1 MPHIYAATEE
11 GGYYG
16 LGYAMSEDRFERLMQ
31 LVLFER
37 GELASVAGPAAIEK
51 DAQNRLWRNR
61 EMAGAALGQLSPQVR
76 RDYLA
81 FAAGVRAY
89 VDKAAPK
96 PQLAALARSITL
108 ADLVAIPRAVVYA
121 GYHEPDAQAECRVD
135 GMTYSPG
142 MLPYHSSEK
151 APASNGWVVM
161 PRRTA
166 DGALILAADPH
177 VDNQNASYYEYEI
190 DAGGLHSAGFA
201 MGPALW
207 QAHTE
212 NVAWAMTTGNP
223 DFLDCYEIQT
233 DPIDPR
239 RYLYDGE
246 PRRMEV
252 RTETIKVAGAPD
264 VTRQFEYALIN
275 GMPAPIVARRG
286 DKAYAA
292 SAADMD
298 RAGYLNEEF
307 HSMNKARSV
316 GGLRRA
322 LATMSAM
329 PQNITAGDSAGHVL
343 FIRVGRTPVRPKGYD
358 WTRPVP
364 GNTSKT
370 AWLGFRSI
378 DEMVQLRDPAAGFLQ
393 NDNAAPDVMTVRGN
407 LRASNYPPDVFFDE
421 PGRQTT
427 RGARTLQVLAA
438 NPHVTLG
445 EAMDLAFDEMWI
457 TAPGWIEALR
467 YAVATRPDLVAS
479 ETPATRAALER
490 LLAFDGQAH
499 AQSRAAADFYFWRAE
514 ADDPIA
520 RMQNGAF
527 IDWPWKTD
535 TFDRAFATTLMTA
548 LARSVETRQARYG
561 PGDLSLGD
569 LVRAVRGG
577 ADFAVGGI
585 TIDSAAVPLCVEKVR
600 AICER
605 TLRAFGAAPYGAQGR
620 YRITRGSQSMRLVEF
635 TRPLRAYSLYAF
647 GQSDDPASPHYAD
660 QADFFAEKRM
670 KPAYFSKA
678 ALAGHVSAEEILTPP
693 PSH

>member
-1 MPHIYAATEE
+1 MTIDRDEWGVPHIFAAKEE
-11 GGYYG
+11 GGYFG

-31 LVLFER
+31 IVLFER
-37 GELASVAGPAAIEK
+37 GELASVAGPSAVEK
-51 DAQNRLWRNR
+51 DVQNRLWRNR
-61 EMAGAALGQLSPQVR
+61 EMAGADLGQLSPQVR

-96 PQLAALARSITL
+96 PELAALARSITL
-108 ADLVAIPRAVVYA
+108 TDLVAIPRAVVYA
-121 GYHEPDAQAECRVD
+121 GYHEQYAQAECRVD

-142 MLPYHSSEK
+142 MLPYRSSEN

-161 PRRTA
+161 PARTA

-177 VDNQNASYYEYEI
+177 VDTQNVAYYEYEI

-212 NVAWAMTTGNP
+212 TVAWAMTTGNP

-239 RYLYDGE
+239 RYLYDGK

-252 RTETIKVAGAPD
+252 RNETIKVAGAPD

-307 HSMNKARSV
+307 HSMNTARSV

-378 DEMVQLRDPAAGFLQ
+378 DEMVQLRDPHAGFLQ
-393 NDNAAPDVMTVRGN
+393 NDNAAPDGDDRARQPARQQLSAGRL
-407 LRASNYPPDVFFDE
+407 LRRAGTANA
-421 PGRQTT
+421 
-427 RGARTLQVLAA
+427 ARRAHLQVLAA

-467 YAVATRPDLVAS
+467 YAVATRPDLVAA
-479 ETPATRAALER
+479 ETPATRAA
-490 LLAFDGQAH
+490 A
-499 AQSRAAADFYFWRAE
+499 RAACSLSMGR
-514 ADDPIA
+514 PMPSRGPPRTSISGA
-520 RMQNGAF
+520 RR
-527 IDWPWKTD
+527 P
-535 TFDRAFATTLMTA
+535 TT
-548 LARSVETRQARYG
+548 RSPGCGTGRSLTG
-561 PGDLSLGD
+561 PG
-569 LVRAVRGG
+569 
-577 ADFAVGGI
+577 
-585 TIDSAAVPLCVEKVR
+585 
-600 AICER
+600 
-605 TLRAFGAAPYGAQGR
+605 
-620 YRITRGSQSMRLVEF
+620 
-635 TRPLRAYSLYAF
+635 
-647 GQSDDPASPHYAD
+647 
-660 QADFFAEKRM
+660 
-670 KPAYFSKA
+670 KPTPST
-678 ALAGHVSAEEILTPP
+678 VSSPP
-693 PSH
+693 PC